1 MDITRKRCRCYCFS
15 DTLLIYVQPLT
26 LVMGGKIGNRQLM
39 TTFEEILSREGR
51 LIYKTKGVS
60 MQPMLYQNRDLVI
73 IETFEGR
80 LKPYDVA
87 LYKRGRQYVLHRVL
101 SLGEGVYYIRG
112 DNTYMMETVPD
123 GNVLGVLTGFVRK
136 GKQHSVT
143 EPGYRF
149 YSRFWHKIYP
159 LRVFRLRIRSK
170 LRKLLAKIGLLGPL
184 KKVLKKTGLRK

>member
-51 LIYKTKGVS
+51 LIYKTRGVS

-87 LYKRGRQYVLHRVL
+87 LYKRGRQYVLHRDHRD
-101 SLGEGVYYIRG
+101 I
-112 DNTYMMETVPD
+112 
-123 GNVLGVLTGFVRK
+123 
-136 GKQHSVT
+136 
-143 EPGYRF
+143 
-149 YSRFWHKIYP
+149 
-159 LRVFRLRIRSK
+159 
-170 LRKLLAKIGLLGPL
+170 
-184 KKVLKKTGLRK
+184 

>member
-1 MDITRKRCRCYCFS
+1 
-15 DTLLIYVQPLT
+15 
-26 LVMGGKIGNRQLM
+26 MGGKIGNRQLM
-39 TTFEEILSREGR
+39 TTFEEILSRDGR
-51 LIYKTKGVS
+51 LIYKTRGVS

-87 LYKRGRQYVLHRVL
+87 LYKRGKQYVLHRVL
-101 SLGEGVYYIRG
+101 SLGDGVYYIRG
-112 DNTYMMETVPD
+112 DNTYVMETVPD

-136 GKQHSVT
+136 GKQHLVT

-170 LRKLLAKIGLLGPL
+170 LRKLLAKLGLLEPL
-184 KKVLKKTGLRK
+184 KRILKKAGLRK

>member
-1 MDITRKRCRCYCFS
+1 MCLNKETTLDAVIDIILEKLDEGGTVTFTPNGTSMLPMLR
-15 DTLLIYVQPLT
+15 DGQDI
-26 LVMGGKIGNRQLM
+26 VMLKKPN
-39 TTFEEILSREGR
+39 GR
-51 LIYKTKGVS
+51 LR
-60 MQPMLYQNRDLVI
+60 LY
-73 IETFEGR
+73 E
-80 LKPYDVA
+80 VA
-87 LYKRGRQYVLHRVL
+87 LYKRENGQYVLHRVL
-101 SLGEGVYYIRG
+101 SLGDGVYYIRG

-170 LRKLLAKIGLLGPL
+170 LRKLLAKLGLLEPL
-184 KKVLKKTGLRK
+184 KRILKKAGLRK